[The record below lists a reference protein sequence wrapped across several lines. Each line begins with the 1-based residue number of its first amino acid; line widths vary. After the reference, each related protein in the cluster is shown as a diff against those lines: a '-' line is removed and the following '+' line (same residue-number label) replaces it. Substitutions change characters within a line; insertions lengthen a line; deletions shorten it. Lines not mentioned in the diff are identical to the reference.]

1 MSKNVLIFNIYLFN
15 EDISPHLKIESYFL
29 KTLTNSD
36 ATDVTIPIKENQMP
50 SQSLVERTTRHSVVD
65 NNKVS

>member
-1 MSKNVLIFNIYLFN
+1 MSKNVLIFNICLFN

-36 ATDVTIPIKENQMP
+36 ATDVTIPIKENQMV
-50 SQSLVERTTRHSVVD
+50 VELPTPEVFAFTEFG
-65 NNKVS
+65 

>member
-29 KTLTNSD
+29 KMLTNSD
-36 ATDVTIPIKENQMP
+36 ATDVTIPIKENQMV
-50 SQSLVERTTRHSVVD
+50 VELPILDVFAFTEFG
-65 NNKVS
+65 